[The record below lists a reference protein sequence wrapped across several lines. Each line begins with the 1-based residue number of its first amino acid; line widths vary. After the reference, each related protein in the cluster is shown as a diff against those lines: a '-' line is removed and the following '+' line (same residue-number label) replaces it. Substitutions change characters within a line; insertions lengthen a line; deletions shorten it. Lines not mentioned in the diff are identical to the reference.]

1 MELSQPVR
9 GILDKFTDVLGN
21 LEISESDASR
31 LFLGKSQTTV
41 VKMSD
46 TQLLQ
51 LVICHQFDYI
61 NELRS
66 ALEEAVNRLAKQP
79 NREARRHGGR

>member
-9 GILDKFTDVLGN
+9 GILDRFTDVYGE

-31 LFLGKSQTTV
+31 LFLGTSETTV
-41 VKMSD
+41 GKMSD
-46 TQLLQ
+46 KQLLQ

-61 NELRS
+61 NELRQ
-66 ALEEAVNRLAKQP
+66 ALEEASRHIAKQP
-79 NREARRHGGR
+79 NR